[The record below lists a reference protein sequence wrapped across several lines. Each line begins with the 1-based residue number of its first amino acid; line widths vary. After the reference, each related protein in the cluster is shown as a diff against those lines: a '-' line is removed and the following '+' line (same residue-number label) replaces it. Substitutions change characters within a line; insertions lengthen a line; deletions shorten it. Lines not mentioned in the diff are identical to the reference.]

1 MKIKIKENVLTR
13 DELKRTLSE
22 KLNDKYNLSYRGK
35 YMIVVAKTKIIGCT
49 VMIHKNNIL
58 VNGNFSTMKA
68 QIIFTLLVVLLG
80 FVIPILVYF
89 LVFHKKM
96 KVVEK
101 EVAEVLKNNYKELIL
116 EQ

>member
-13 DELKRTLSE
+13 DELKRELSE
-22 KLNDKYNLSYRGK
+22 KFDNKYNLYYRGK
-35 YMIVVAKTKIIGCT
+35 YMIVVAKTKILGCT
-49 VMIHKNNIL
+49 VMIHKNNIH

-80 FVIPILVYF
+80 VIIPLIVYF
-89 LVFHKKM
+89 IVFHKKM

-101 EVAEVLKNNYKELIL
+101 EVGQFIKENYKAIIIE
-116 EQ
+116 

>member
-13 DELKRTLSE
+13 DELMKTLSE
-22 KLNDKYNLSYRGK
+22 ALSDKYSLSYRGK
-35 YMIVVAKTKIIGCT
+35 YMIVIAKTKIIGCT
-49 VMIHKNNIL
+49 VMIRKKSIL

-80 FVIPILVYF
+80 FIIPILVYF

-101 EVAEVLKNNYKELIL
+101 EVAKVLKDNYNALTIE
-116 EQ
+116 

>member
-13 DELKRTLSE
+13 EELKRELTE
-22 KLNDKYNLSYRGK
+22 KFNDKYDLSYRGK
-35 YMIVVAKTKIIGCT
+35 YMIVIAKTKIIGCT
-49 VMIHKNNIL
+49 VMIHKNNIH

-68 QIIFTLLVVLLG
+68 QIIFTLFFVLIG
-80 FVIPILVYF
+80 IIIPLIVYF

-101 EVAEVLKNNYKELIL
+101 EVGQYIKNNYKEIVL
-116 EQ
+116 E

>member
-13 DELKRTLSE
+13 EELKRVLSE
-22 KLNDKYNLSYRGK
+22 KFDDKYNLSYRGK
-35 YMIVVAKTKIIGCT
+35 YMIVIAETKIIGCT

-101 EVAEVLKNNYKELIL
+101 EVGEFITQNYKELII
-116 EQ
+116 E

>member
-1 MKIKIKENVLTR
+1 
-13 DELKRTLSE
+13 
-22 KLNDKYNLSYRGK
+22 
-35 YMIVVAKTKIIGCT
+35 MIVIVETKIIGCI
-49 VMIHKNNIL
+49 VMVRKKSIL

-101 EVAEVLKNNYKELIL
+101 EIAQFIKENYKELII
-116 EQ
+116 E